1 MKKIFRKF
9 LLAVVQGVRQAMV
22 ISPGR
27 AYVLPAEK
35 SFSLD
40 AVKLQN
46 DAKKIGSDLN
56 REFR

>member
-1 MKKIFRKF
+1 M
-9 LLAVVQGVRQAMV
+9 LAVVQGVRQAMA